1 VGTVEVDVDGL
12 LARLHERE
20 HHSVPFQVLPVGR
33 GVDLAALLAD
43 VRGAANRAYELSLQ
57 RHPSDPTTPY
67 GEPSIAE
74 KAIVAM
80 IADGPMSDE
89 EVTAWFA
96 DFAAQLDGQRV
107 RVVAQRPVSRIPQ
120 RMFDEWAMGP
130 DRVLTAFFYF
140 TSGHE
145 TAPNGLH
152 FKRRDHALVEEAA
165 ERVVDLVEIPMG
177 TPVIDRGDAEFITTP
192 GRQADELRAHPADF
206 LGVRQFTKTPPRY
219 AGFMFG
225 LNNDAWLQ
233 VHDETFS
240 ARATLDR
247 LVSGLRSLGP
257 LVDYAFV
264 RRDRLVIP
272 HGTLYG
278 GTLEREPTEAE
289 ERFDGW
295 AAEQYAVAPSV
306 AQVLNPQHLAKE
318 PDLDAFTVEDLANG
332 RVLVVARDPDPWL
345 DELNPKPDV
354 LREASQAFGRLLPS
368 SIELDACRR

>member
-1 VGTVEVDVDGL
+1 MGTVEVDVDGL

-20 HHSVPFQVLPVGR
+20 HHSVPFQVMPVGR
-33 GVDLAALLAD
+33 GMDLAALLTD
-43 VRGAANRAYELSLQ
+43 VRGASNRAYELSLE

-67 GEPSIAE
+67 GEPSIAD

-96 DFAAQLDGQRV
+96 DFAAHLDGRRV
-107 RVVAQRPVSRIPQ
+107 RVVAQRAVSRVPQ
-120 RMFDEWAMGP
+120 RMFDEWALGP

-145 TAPNGLH
+145 TAPNGRH
-152 FKRRDHALVEEAA
+152 VKRRDHALVEDTADKI
-165 ERVVDLVEIPMG
+165 VDLVRLPMG
-177 TPVIDRGDAEFITTP
+177 TPVIDRADAQFITTP

-206 LGVRQFTKTPPRY
+206 LGVRQFTKTPPGY
-219 AGFMFG
+219 AGFKFG
-225 LNNDAWLQ
+225 IKNDAWLQ
-233 VHDETFS
+233 VHDETLS

-247 LVSGLRSLGP
+247 LVSGLRMLGP
-257 LVDYAFV
+257 MVDYAFV

-272 HGTLYG
+272 DDTLYG

-295 AAEQYAVAPSV
+295 AAEQYAIAPSV
-306 AQVLNPQHLAKE
+306 AQVLNPRHLAKE
-318 PDLDAFTVEDLANG
+318 PDLDAFTLENLAKG
-332 RVLVVARDPDPWL
+332 RVLVVARDPGPWL
-345 DELNPKPDV
+345 GGLNPEPDV
-354 LREASQAFGRLLPS
+354 LLEATQAFRRLLPS
-368 SIELDACRR
+368 SSELDACRR